1 AITPPLPRPRPPAHV
16 PTQTNSGPLSARL
29 RRFFAVRPSGTKNGT
44 KRRNLNTLLRLV
56 GAPRFELGTPC
67 TPCKCE
73 SDFFRCPPN
82 FRRAVRG
89 YISRHSA
96 HLPDFAKAECG
107 IVKQRVDCTSVVPR
121 PTTCIF

>member
-29 RRFFAVRPSGTKNGT
+29 RRFFALRPSGTKNGT

-67 TPCKCE
+67 TQCE
-73 SDFFRCPPN
+73 TTAPWRSESNRNRAQQLATSQALKPYVFRHVRAHCA
-82 FRRAVRG
+82 RR
-89 YISRHSA
+89 
-96 HLPDFAKAECG
+96 
-107 IVKQRVDCTSVVPR
+107 
-121 PTTCIF
+121 